1 MQNAHQPMVH
11 ARTRRK
17 LRGPFQRPHAGC
29 LHQVF
34 GDMPLSGQQQPVTPQ
49 SRQMLAQFC
58 PYCLIAGDS
67 DLRVFDKSGF
77 R

>member
-1 MQNAHQPMVH
+1 MVH
-11 ARTRRK
+11 ARTRLK
-17 LRGPFQRPHAGC
+17 LRGSFQCPHTSR
-29 LHQVF
+29 LHQIF

-49 SRQMLAQFC
+49 ARQMLAQFC